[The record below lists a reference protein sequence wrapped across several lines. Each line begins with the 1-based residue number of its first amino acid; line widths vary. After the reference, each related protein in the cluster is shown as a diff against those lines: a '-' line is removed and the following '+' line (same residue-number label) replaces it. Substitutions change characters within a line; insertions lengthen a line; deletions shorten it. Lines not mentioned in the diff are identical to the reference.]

1 VALPDTGVAAVVNR
15 GRPAQSRKHPPAPGM
30 LRKVIQ
36 SVAGGAYLRTVFV
49 GLYATQGGKNVRVPR
64 LKQAESAQFKLWRL
78 HCPYRSLLVKYT
90 SWRGP

>member
-1 VALPDTGVAAVVNR
+1 
-15 GRPAQSRKHPPAPGM
+15 M

-64 LKQAESAQFKLWRL
+64 LRTPMIADPWG
-78 HCPYRSLLVKYT
+78 
-90 SWRGP
+90 RGFC